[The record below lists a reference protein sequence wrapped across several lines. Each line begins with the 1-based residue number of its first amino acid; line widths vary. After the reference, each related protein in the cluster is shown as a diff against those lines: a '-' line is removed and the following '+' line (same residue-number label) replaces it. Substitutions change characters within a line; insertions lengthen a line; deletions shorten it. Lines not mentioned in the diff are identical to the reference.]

1 MKAKNLLIIMSDE
14 HSFETLGCYGHP
26 IAKTPN
32 IDALAARGA
41 RFTNAYTPSP
51 VCVPTRAA
59 IQTGRHVHE
68 IGTWD
73 SATPYDGSPPSWGH
87 ELIAQ
92 GRRSVSI
99 GKLHFRSKE
108 DDNGFDPEICS
119 MHVVNGTGW
128 ISGLLRD
135 ELPPNAEPSREYAEM
150 IGPGGST
157 YVDYDEL
164 VCEEACKW
172 LKEKAGNSKEKAGNS
187 EAPWT
192 TFVSM
197 VAPHYP
203 LTPPKKFFDLYP
215 PEEMDDPRDPLAF
228 ERHPFLKEFR
238 EFWNFE
244 DYFTP
249 ESRAVA
255 RASYYGLISY
265 MDDNVGKILAAL
277 DASGVANDT
286 LVIYTSDH
294 GDMIGNHGFWAKCT
308 MYEDSAGV
316 PLVMA
321 GPGVEAGTVVDGPCS
336 LLDLHPTALDV
347 AGITPEL
354 DPAPRAGVSLLSMA
368 DGKNQDR
375 TILSEYHD
383 GGCKSGFYMVRWD
396 KWKYVDYLQYP
407 PQLFDLEADPLE
419 LDDLAVKPEHREIV
433 AEGRRRLET
442 FLDPEATDA
451 RALSE
456 QSVRVAELG
465 GREELLKNGTFGYTP
480 IEGST

>member
-1 MKAKNLLIIMSDE
+1 MAAKNMLIIMSDE
-14 HSFETLGCYGHP
+14 HSFETAGCYGHP
-26 IAKTPN
+26 IVQTPH
-32 IDALAARGA
+32 IDRLAARGT

-51 VCVPTRAA
+51 ICVPTRAA

-68 IGTWD
+68 IGAWD
-73 SATPYDGSPPSWGH
+73 SATPYAGSPPSWGH
-87 ELIAQ
+87 ELIKT

-99 GKLHFRSKE
+99 GKLHFRSGE
-108 DDNGFDPEICS
+108 DDNGFDPEIVP
-119 MHVVNGTGW
+119 MHVVNGVGW

-157 YVDYDEL
+157 YVDYDEK
-164 VCEEACKW
+164 VCAAACEW
-172 LKEKAGNSKEKAGNS
+172 LTTDAAASDV
-187 EAPWT
+187 PWT
-192 TFVSM
+192 AFVSM

-203 LTPPKKFFDLYP
+203 LTPPERFYDLYP
-215 PEEMDDPRDPLAF
+215 PDEMDAPRDPLAY
-228 ERHPFLKEFR
+228 ERHPFLKMFR

-249 ESRAVA
+249 ESRNVA

-277 DASGVANDT
+277 EASGAAEDT
-286 LVIYTSDH
+286 LVVYTSDH

-321 GPGVEAGTVVDGPCS
+321 GPGVEEGKVIDDPCS
-336 LLDLHPTALDV
+336 LLDIYPTVLDV
-347 AGITPEL
+347 AGIEPQL
-354 DPAPRAGVSLLSMA
+354 DQAPRAGVSLLKA
-368 DGKNQDR
+368 ARGEAAGR

-396 KWKYVDYLQYP
+396 NWKYIDYLSFP
-407 PQLFDLEADPLE
+407 PQLFDLDEDPLE
-419 LDDLAVKPEHREIV
+419 LNDLGQAGTHAVQL
-433 AEGRRRLET
+433 AEGRRRLEA
-442 FLDPEATDA
+442 FLDPEETNA
-451 RALSE
+451 RALKE
-456 QSVRVAELG
+456 QAHKVQEHG
-465 GREELLKNGTFGYTP
+465 GREALLSLGTFGYTP